1 MKKMILLALV
11 LLVSAAMVFASV
23 TVNADELALGD
34 VSSASPLKG
43 LTLNG
48 EATVELSP
56 EGTGYAQMLTL
67 PSTSSIS
74 FDAKA
79 GESLDLFA
87 LVPEDG
93 SSLDL
98 ELTGPDGKEVIAS
111 SSSEESTVKIL
122 TNLPTDGTYTLAP
135 LGGSASLFSITV
147 E

>member
-23 TVNADELALGD
+23 TVSADELALGD

-87 LVPEDG
+87 LVPDGG
-93 SSLDL
+93 SSLEL
-98 ELTGPDGKEVIAS
+98 KLTGPDGEEVLAS
-111 SSSEESTVKIL
+111 SSSEESTAQIL
-122 TNLPTDGTYTLAP
+122 TSLPTDGTYTLAP
-135 LGGSASLFSITV
+135 LGDSASLFSLTV

>member
-1 MKKMILLALV
+1 MILLALV
-11 LLVSAAMVFASV
+11 LVVSAAMVFASV
-23 TVNADELALGD
+23 TVSADELALGD

-87 LVPEDG
+87 LVPDGG
-93 SSLDL
+93 SSL
-98 ELTGPDGKEVIAS
+98 ELKLTRPDGEEVLAS
-111 SSSEESTVKIL
+111 SSSEESTAQIL
-122 TNLPTDGTYTLAP
+122 TSLPTDGTYTLAP
-135 LGGSASLFSITV
+135 LGDSASLFSLTV

>member
-1 MKKMILLALV
+1 MILLALV
-11 LLVSAAMVFASV
+11 LVVSAAMVFASV
-23 TVNADELALGD
+23 TVSADELALGD

-87 LVPEDG
+87 LVPDGG
-93 SSLDL
+93 SSLEL
-98 ELTGPDGKEVIAS
+98 KLTGPDGEEVLAY
-111 SSSEESTVKIL
+111 SSSEESTAQIL
-122 TNLPTDGTYTLAP
+122 TSLPTDGTYTLAP
-135 LGGSASLFSITV
+135 LGDSASLFSLTV

>member
-1 MKKMILLALV
+1 MRKMILLALV
-11 LLVSAAMVFASV
+11 LVVSAAMVFASV
-23 TVNADELALGD
+23 TVSADELALGD

-87 LVPEDG
+87 LVPDGG
-93 SSLDL
+93 SSLEL
-98 ELTGPDGKEVIAS
+98 KLTGPDGEEVLAS
-111 SSSEESTVKIL
+111 SSSEESTAQIL
-122 TNLPTDGTYTLAP
+122 TSLPTDGTYTLAP
-135 LGGSASLFSITV
+135 LGDSASLFSLTV